1 MFKFLTVGKG
11 SFSII
16 SGGETIFSSKY
27 RWIFHLKDKKIV
39 FFTDIEHT
47 LWVVYYSPDRFMC
60 STFRNNVER
69 VNFMADSNSFFVIG
83 KDEITSFY
91 SISNILEQIDRCMSP
106 IIAPIL
112 NSNAILVGGKYV
124 SSYVQIGEKEVEVK
138 IFDTTTRLMF
148 ASLQMFGTQIRG
160 CQLIQD
166 DTVFF
171 IYTDIECL
179 YISVNREILLRS
191 PVEIIG
197 NIIFVQKRIGGGFEV
212 YLFDIQ
218 KNEIVHHFRI
228 GGDWIE
234 FNHVLTMD
242 DSSMVFRASSDS
254 SELEFIVDER
264 K

>member
-1 MFKFLTVGKG
+1 
-11 SFSII
+11 
-16 SGGETIFSSKY
+16 
-27 RWIFHLKDKKIV
+27 
-39 FFTDIEHT
+39 
-47 LWVVYYSPDRFMC
+47 
-60 STFRNNVER
+60 
-69 VNFMADSNSFFVIG
+69 
-83 KDEITSFY
+83 
-91 SISNILEQIDRCMSP
+91 MSP

-112 NSNAILVGGKYV
+112 SSNAILVGGRYV
-124 SSYVQIGEKEVEVK
+124 SSYVQIGEKEIEVK
-138 IFDTTTRLMF
+138 IFDTTARLMF

-212 YLFDIQ
+212 YLFDIR

>member
-11 SFSII
+11 SFSIM

-39 FFTDIEHT
+39 FMTDIEHT

-60 STFRNNVER
+60 STFRNNVDR
-69 VNFMADSNSFFVIG
+69 VNLMADSNSFFVIG
-83 KDEITSFY
+83 KDETTSFY
-91 SISNILEQIDRCMSP
+91 SISDILEQIDRCMSP

-112 NSNAILVGGKYV
+112 SSNAILVGGRYV
-124 SSYVQIGEKEVEVK
+124 SSYVQIGEKEIEVK
-138 IFDTTTRLMF
+138 IFDTTTQQIFVSFR
-148 ASLQMFGTQIRG
+148 MFGTQIRG
-160 CQLIQD
+160 CQLIHD
-166 DTVFF
+166 DNVFF

-191 PVEIIG
+191 RVEIIG
-197 NIIFVQKRIGGGFEV
+197 NIIFVQKKIEGGFEV
-212 YLFDIQ
+212 YLFDIR

-228 GGDWIE
+228 GGDRIE

-242 DSSMVFRASSDS
+242 DSSMVFRATTEC
-254 SELEFIVDER
+254 SECEFVVDER

>member
-1 MFKFLTVGKG
+1 MFKFLTVAKG

-16 SGGETIFSSKY
+16 SGTEIIFSSKY

-69 VNFMADSNSFFVIG
+69 VSFMADSNSFFVIG
-83 KDEITSFY
+83 KDGKTSFY

-106 IIAPIL
+106 VITPIL
-112 NSNAILVGGKYV
+112 SSNTILVGNRYV
-124 SSYVQIGEKEVEVK
+124 ASYVQIGEKDVEVK
-138 IFDTTTRLMF
+138 IFDTTTQEMM
-148 ASLQMFGTQIRG
+148 ASFRMFGTQIRG

-179 YISVNREILLRS
+179 YISVDSKILLRS

-197 NIIFVQKRIGGGFEV
+197 NIIFVKKRIEHGFEV
-212 YLFDIQ
+212 YLFDIR
-218 KNEIVHHFRI
+218 KNEIVGNFLIQGERL
-228 GGDWIE
+228 E

-242 DSSMVFRASSDS
+242 DSSMVFRALTNS
-254 SELEFIVDER
+254 SELEIVV
-264 K
+264 